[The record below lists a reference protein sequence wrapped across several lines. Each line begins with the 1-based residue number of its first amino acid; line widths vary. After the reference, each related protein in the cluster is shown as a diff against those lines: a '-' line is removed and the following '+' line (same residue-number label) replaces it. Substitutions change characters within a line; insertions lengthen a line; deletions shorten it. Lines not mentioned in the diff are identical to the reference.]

1 MEKINILGI
10 NISLYDRNDV
20 LAKIEL
26 FLSTNKQIF
35 IITPNPEFILEAQKN
50 EEFFYILNKADLA
63 IPDGVGL
70 FKI

>member
-35 IITPNPEFILEAQKN
+35 IIKTELFEASTN
-50 EEFFYILNKADLA
+50 NFLRSRA
-63 IPDGVGL
+63 
-70 FKI
+70 